1 MIDNTLAEFV
11 NITGFKFRCF
21 SHNDWQTNKLTF
33 TVSFLLETSDDK
45 LEVTRTTDR
54 FEDAFRLAADIFRS
68 RITRGM
74 PEFLPALPRPIDDD
88 LSF

>member
-11 NITGFKFRCF
+11 NITGFKFRAF
-21 SHNDWQTNKLTF
+21 SNTSWDGKIIVY
-33 TVSFLLETSDDK
+33 TVSFILDTPEDK
-45 LEVTRTTDR
+45 LEVFRTSTS

-68 RITRGM
+68 RVTCGM